1 MYVPCEKTET
11 QKRTDFFVGVG
22 FVSGLCNL
30 LICVSRL
37 LGNFGLWFVVLVP
50 CRVVEN
56 FIGSVF
62 KCDDQ

>member
-37 LGNFGLWFVVLVP
+37 LGNFGLLFLSGESDVLVD
-50 CRVVEN
+50 E
-56 FIGSVF
+56 FA
-62 KCDDQ
+62 